1 MSNAE
6 EVSDADAEHAEVD
19 GGRESSASFF
29 ASETNRALLGG
40 SAAACIV
47 ASVVLV
53 VVLKRRAARRRSL
66 LPQAVSVPLDGVIA
80 AVKLT
85 GGQRPV
91 ADNYYLMMN
100 KMQRQ

>member
-1 MSNAE
+1 MRSMLKSTAAE
-6 EVSDADAEHAEVD
+6 SPAP
-19 GGRESSASFF
+19 SFF

-91 ADNYYLMMN
+91 AENYYLMMDPVVQ
-100 KMQRQ
+100 KIII

>member
-6 EVSDADAEHAEVD
+6 EVSDADAEHAEGD

-53 VVLKRRAARRRSL
+53 VVLKRRAARRRIL
-66 LPQAVSVPLDGVIA
+66 LPLDGVTA

-85 GGQRPV
+85 GGQRLV